1 MFGRRGYE
9 GAINSLVVLVQGITR
24 EKASSVSGRQAYDSA
39 INSLVAQGITREEA
53 SSMSGPRAYDSA
65 INSLASE
72 VAIIDITINCYSL
85 ILLYLITIKLIK

>member
-9 GAINSLVVLVQGITR
+9 GAINSLVVLMQGITR
-24 EKASSVSGRQAYDSA
+24 EKASSMSGRRAYDSA

-53 SSMSGPRAYDSA
+53 SSVSGPRAYDSA

-72 VAIIDITINCYSL
+72 VAIIVIHNNKFL
-85 ILLYLITIKLIK
+85 IKLCSFSY